1 MAERDMARYFDERQG
16 DLSLWADKP
25 TPSKVRKGGTIIIS
39 LRISKGELELL
50 QSRAQE
56 EGLSLSGL
64 IRRTALR
71 GVGAAASSACSV
83 FDLESRAAGN
93 FAVSAITP
101 TLGLV
106 GSKKSVVAS
115 DGFTTSSQVPVIPPA
130 D

>member
-1 MAERDMARYFDERQG
+1 MARYFDERQG

-39 LRISKGELELL
+39 LRISNGELELL

-83 FDLESRAAGN
+83 FDL
-93 FAVSAITP
+93 
-101 TLGLV
+101 
-106 GSKKSVVAS
+106 
-115 DGFTTSSQVPVIPPA
+115 
-130 D
+130 